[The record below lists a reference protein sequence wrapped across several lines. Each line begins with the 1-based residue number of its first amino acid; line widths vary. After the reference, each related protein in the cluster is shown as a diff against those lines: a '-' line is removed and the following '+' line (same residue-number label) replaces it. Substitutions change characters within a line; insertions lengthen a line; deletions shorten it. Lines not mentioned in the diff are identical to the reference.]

1 MPGKSKAQQRAAAI
15 AYAKK
20 CKGEKLK
27 LKGAAKQMAGMSCE
41 QLKEFAQTKRKRL
54 PKHAKKGKKVGRS
67 I

>member
-1 MPGKSKAQQRAAAI
+1 MPAKSKAQQRAAAI
-15 AYAKK
+15 AYVRK
-20 CKGEKLK
+20 CKGKKVK
-27 LKGAAKQMAGMSCE
+27 LKGAAKQMAKMSCK